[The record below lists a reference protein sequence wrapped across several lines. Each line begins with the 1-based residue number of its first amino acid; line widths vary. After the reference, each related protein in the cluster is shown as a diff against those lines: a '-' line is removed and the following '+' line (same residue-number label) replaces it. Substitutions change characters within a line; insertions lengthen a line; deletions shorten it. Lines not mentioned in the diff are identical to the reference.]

1 MEETHLGATI
11 VHEVQEQVSR
21 ERHVRREHEPY
32 ATLVFHLKESE
43 GTHIVV
49 ATVFVAS
56 EDAGQC
62 KWKKQ
67 DTESEEVRPEDSVRG
82 PPASH
87 ALLPCPATDD
97 VAGIDSHDDEVFVE
111 PQNPPTPENTV
122 LLDVNPAVRYPLL
135 LLNMLLCLVGAFM
148 ALTGLYTLLETW
160 EGSVDDDQETLR
172 KVQHLQLGGDA
183 IYSVVLTM
191 LIVIGLIFGIIV
203 FFMPANVKK
212 LIQDTLSESL
222 VIHYRDT
229 ADSQQLVDAVQR
241 YLQCCGMTYMSFR
254 DWNKNIYFNCS
265 TQNPSQERCSV
276 PHSCCKQNS
285 SGELLSIFCGRKVL
299 NMTEYDAWFRIHT
312 GNCPDAAHRFVR
324 EHVMIV
330 GGTCL
335 AVVIV
340 IAFLDLIANS
350 VVEEI
355 NIIRRIYAQ
364 INDFAALPSSP

>member
-1 MEETHLGATI
+1 MSG
-11 VHEVQEQVSR
+11 V
-21 ERHVRREHEPY
+21 
-32 ATLVFHLKESE
+32 
-43 GTHIVV
+43 G
-49 ATVFVAS
+49 
-56 EDAGQC
+56 
-62 KWKKQ
+62 
-67 DTESEEVRPEDSVRG
+67 
-82 PPASH
+82 
-87 ALLPCPATDD
+87 D
-97 VAGIDSHDDEVFVE
+97 VAGIDSPDDEVFVE
-111 PQNPPTPENTV
+111 PQNPPTPDHTV

-135 LLNMLLCLVGAFM
+135 LLNMVLCVVGAFM
-148 ALTGLYTLLETW
+148 ALSGLYTLLETW
-160 EGSVDDDQETLR
+160 DGSADDDQETLR
-172 KVQHLQLGGDA
+172 KFNIYSWVVTRIELVVTATGLVFFFVSCCGCVGA
-183 IYSVVLTM
+183 LRENTLLLRIYSVVLTM
-191 LIVIGLIFGIIV
+191 LIVIGLICGIIV
-203 FFMPANVKK
+203 FFMPAHVKK

-229 ADSQQLVDAVQR
+229 ADSQQFVDAVQR
-241 YLQCCGMTYMSFR
+241 YLQCCGMTSMSYQ

-299 NMTEYDAWFRIHT
+299 NMSGYDAWFRIYI

-364 INDFAALPSSP
+364 INELAAQPPSP